1 MQQLSVAAV
10 NRCVVRNGG
19 AKAANQHVAGL
30 RTGCADTVKSRRLQ
44 IIQIEIVTMPP
55 PVVVPVK
62 IRHIN
67 PRQMIGITEQRVTVK
82 NPMFKLSSGQ
92 VWHTAEFMYRR
103 RIPATTAGRFEPAAC
118 GPHRSD
124 TAGRRDGCEPAP
136 QYPLRFSPQPVLRRH
151 TEIILRRGRNIHT
164 GRYRSPACVLTTK
177 PHDSAGAHRRAC
189 ARISCSF
196 MKIYCESLLMERKP
210 PKFPVL
216 LRRAHPRR
224 SGCMHLLPDR
234 R

>member
-30 RTGCADTVKSRRLQ
+30 RTGCTDTVKSRRLQ

-82 NPMFKLSSGQ
+82 NPMFKLPSGQ
-92 VWHTAEFMYRR
+92 VWYTAEFMY
-103 RIPATTAGRFEPAAC
+103 
-118 GPHRSD
+118 
-124 TAGRRDGCEPAP
+124 
-136 QYPLRFSPQPVLRRH
+136 L
-151 TEIILRRGRNIHT
+151 
-164 GRYRSPACVLTTK
+164 
-177 PHDSAGAHRRAC
+177 AGAYQPPRQVALNLQPAVHIAQIRLA
-189 ARISCSF
+189 ARMAVNQRHNPPCVSALSQSSGAI
-196 MKIYCESLLMERKP
+196 RK
-210 PKFPVL
+210 
-216 LRRAHPRR
+216 
-224 SGCMHLLPDR
+224 
-234 R
+234 

>member
-92 VWHTAEFMYRR
+92 VWHTAEFMYLVGAYQPPRQVALNLQ
-103 RIPATTAGRFEPAAC
+103 PAVHIAQIRLAARMAVNQR
-118 GPHRSD
+118 HNI
-124 TAGRRDGCEPAP
+124 
-136 QYPLRFSPQPVLRRH
+136 PLRFSPPAPYGNNPPARQKYSHRGDTVLPPVFSPRSHTTPQAHTVGRAPEYPVL
-151 TEIILRRGRNIHT
+151 
-164 GRYRSPACVLTTK
+164 S
-177 PHDSAGAHRRAC
+177 
-189 ARISCSF
+189 
-196 MKIYCESLLMERKP
+196 
-210 PKFPVL
+210 
-216 LRRAHPRR
+216 
-224 SGCMHLLPDR
+224 
-234 R
+234 

>member
-92 VWHTAEFMYRR
+92 VWHTAEFMYLAGAYQPPRQVALNLQ
-103 RIPATTAGRFEPAAC
+103 PAVHIAQIRLAARMAVNQR
-118 GPHRSD
+118 HNI
-124 TAGRRDGCEPAP
+124 
-136 QYPLRFSPQPVLRRH
+136 PLRFSPQPVLRRH
-151 TEIILRRGRNIHT
+151 TEIILRRGRNYSHRGDTVLPPVFSPRSHT
-164 GRYRSPACVLTTK
+164 TPQAHTVGRAPEY
-177 PHDSAGAHRRAC
+177 
-189 ARISCSF
+189 
-196 MKIYCESLLMERKP
+196 
-210 PKFPVL
+210 PVL
-216 LRRAHPRR
+216 
-224 SGCMHLLPDR
+224 S
-234 R
+234 

>member
-19 AKAANQHVAGL
+19 TKAANQHVAGL
-30 RTGCADTVKSRRLQ
+30 RTGCADPVKSRRLQ

-92 VWHTAEFMYRR
+92 VWHTAEFMYLAGAYQPPRQVALNLQ
-103 RIPATTAGRFEPAAC
+103 PAVHIAQIRLAARMAVNQR
-118 GPHRSD
+118 HNI
-124 TAGRRDGCEPAP
+124 
-136 QYPLRFSPQPVLRRH
+136 PLRFSPQPVLRRH
-151 TEIILRRGRNIHT
+151 TEIILRRGRNIH
-164 GRYRSPACVLTTK
+164 
-177 PHDSAGAHRRAC
+177 AGEIPFSRLCSYHEA
-189 ARISCSF
+189 AR
-196 MKIYCESLLMERKP
+196 
-210 PKFPVL
+210 
-216 LRRAHPRR
+216 LRRRTP
-224 SGCMHLLPDR
+224 SGVRQNVITIHIWLREIKKTAEAVLFLIN
-234 R
+234 

>member
-30 RTGCADTVKSRRLQ
+30 RTGCADTVKPRRLQ

-92 VWHTAEFMYRR
+92 VWHTAEFMYLAGAYQPPRQVALNLQ
-103 RIPATTAGRFEPAAC
+103 PAVHIAQIRLAARMAVNQR
-118 GPHRSD
+118 HNI
-124 TAGRRDGCEPAP
+124 
-136 QYPLRFSPQPVLRRH
+136 PLRFSPQPVLRR
-151 TEIILRRGRNIHT
+151 GRNIHT
-164 GRYRSPACVLTTK
+164 GEIPFSRLCSHHEATRF
-177 PHDSAGAHRRAC
+177 RR
-189 ARISCSF
+189 RTPSGVRQNILF
-196 MKIYCESLLMERKP
+196 FHEDLL
-210 PKFPVL
+210 
-216 LRRAHPRR
+216 
-224 SGCMHLLPDR
+224 
-234 R
+234 

>member
-30 RTGCADTVKSRRLQ
+30 RTGCADTVKPRRLQ

-92 VWHTAEFMYRR
+92 VWHTAEFMYLAGAYQPPRQVALNLQ
-103 RIPATTAGRFEPAAC
+103 PAVHIAQIRLAARMAVNQC
-118 GPHRSD
+118 HNL
-124 TAGRRDGCEPAP
+124 
-136 QYPLRFSPQPVLRRH
+136 PLRFSPQPVLRGH
-151 TEIILRRGRNIHT
+151 TEIILRSGRNIHT
-164 GRYRSPACVLTTK
+164 GEIPFSRL
-177 PHDSAGAHRRAC
+177 
-189 ARISCSF
+189 CSHH
-196 MKIYCESLLMERKP
+196 E
-210 PKFPVL
+210 
-216 LRRAHPRR
+216 AA
-224 SGCMHLLPDR
+224 
-234 R
+234 

>member
-82 NPMFKLSSGQ
+82 TPCLNCRPVRCGTQRNLC
-92 VWHTAEFMYRR
+92 
-103 RIPATTAGRFEPAAC
+103 TAGAYQPPRQVALNLQPAVHIAQI
-118 GPHRSD
+118 RL
-124 TAGRRDGCEPAP
+124 AADGCEPAP
-136 QYPLRFSPQPVLRRH
+136 QSSPAFQPSASPPAPYGNSSPARQKYSHRGDTVLPPVFSPRSRMTLQAHNVGRVPEYPVP
-151 TEIILRRGRNIHT
+151 
-164 GRYRSPACVLTTK
+164 S
-177 PHDSAGAHRRAC
+177 
-189 ARISCSF
+189 
-196 MKIYCESLLMERKP
+196 
-210 PKFPVL
+210 
-216 LRRAHPRR
+216 
-224 SGCMHLLPDR
+224 
-234 R
+234 

>member
-30 RTGCADTVKSRRLQ
+30 RTGCADTVKPRRLQ

-82 NPMFKLSSGQ
+82 NPMFIMPSGQ
-92 VWHTAEFMYRR
+92 VWHTAEFMYLAGAYQPPRQVALNLQ
-103 RIPATTAGRFEPAAC
+103 PAVHIAQIRLAA
-118 GPHRSD
+118 
-124 TAGRRDGCEPAP
+124 DGCEPAP
-136 QYPLRFSPQPVLRRH
+136 QYPPAFQPSASPPAPYGNNPPARQKYSHREIPFSRLCSHHEAARLRRR
-151 TEIILRRGRNIHT
+151 TPSGVRQNILFF
-164 GRYRSPACVLTTK
+164 
-177 PHDSAGAHRRAC
+177 HDD
-189 ARISCSF
+189 
-196 MKIYCESLLMERKP
+196 LL
-210 PKFPVL
+210 
-216 LRRAHPRR
+216 
-224 SGCMHLLPDR
+224 
-234 R
+234 

>member
-103 RIPATTAGRFEPAAC
+103 RIPATTAGHFEPAAC
-118 GPHRSD
+118 DPHRSD
-124 TAGRRDGCEPAP
+124 TAGRQDGCEPAP
-136 QYPLRFSPQPVLRRH
+136 QYPPAFQPSASPPAPYGNNPPARQKYSHRGDTVLPPVFSPRSRTTPQAHTVGRAPEYPVL
-151 TEIILRRGRNIHT
+151 
-164 GRYRSPACVLTTK
+164 S
-177 PHDSAGAHRRAC
+177 
-189 ARISCSF
+189 
-196 MKIYCESLLMERKP
+196 
-210 PKFPVL
+210 
-216 LRRAHPRR
+216 
-224 SGCMHLLPDR
+224 
-234 R
+234 

>member
-82 NPMFKLSSGQ
+82 TPCLNCRPVRCGTQRNLCTG
-92 VWHTAEFMYRR
+92 R

-124 TAGRRDGCEPAP
+124 TAGRRMAVN
-136 QYPLRFSPQPVLRRH
+136 QRHNIPLRFSPQPVLRRH

-164 GRYRSPACVLTTK
+164 GEIPFSRL
-177 PHDSAGAHRRAC
+177 
-189 ARISCSF
+189 CSHH
-196 MKIYCESLLMERKP
+196 EATR
-210 PKFPVL
+210 
-216 LRRAHPRR
+216 LRRRTP
-224 SGCMHLLPDR
+224 SGVRQNILFFHEDLL
-234 R
+234 